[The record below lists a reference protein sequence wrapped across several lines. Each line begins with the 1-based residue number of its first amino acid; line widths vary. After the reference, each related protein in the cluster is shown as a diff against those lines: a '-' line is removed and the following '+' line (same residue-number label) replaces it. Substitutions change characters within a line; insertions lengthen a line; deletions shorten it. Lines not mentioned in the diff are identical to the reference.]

1 MHKLQNG
8 SQVQVRPPRKP
19 LVGLGGYFS
28 ESNDQGAPS
37 YPGQDWFND
46 CIDEFI
52 NALNEMGIT
61 YDQAQLDHLARAF
74 AAVRSQEWN
83 ALVNYG
89 VGEQVLFSGKRYY
102 AVQASGPDNGG
113 EQQPDPSIVEYW
125 FETPSVGTRA
135 FEFLSV
141 PVGMELAFDT
151 PPPAD
156 DPRFRFV
163 KLTAD
168 DVYNGS
174 LLNSKAISGAAPN
187 LVVKMTVNSTLS
199 PINGQ
204 QVSMLNTMGAV
215 RVPGITSG
223 VIIQDA
229 IRNLIGRSQLVHAQ
243 ILGNPSMPIVD
254 GVVSSIPASSPST
267 SSASSGTGVNLSYFD
282 FDASRQVPTADR
294 VQVFSE
300 TAIYYKRIY

>member
-8 SQVQVRPPRKP
+8 SQVSVRPQRKP

-28 ESNDQGAPS
+28 ESNGQGAPS

-46 CIDEFI
+46 CTDEFI
-52 NALNEMGIT
+52 NALDEMGIT
-61 YDQAQLDHLARAF
+61 YDQEQLDHLARAF

-83 ALVNYG
+83 PLVNYG

-102 AVQASGPDNGG
+102 AVQESGPDNGG

-125 FETPSVGTRA
+125 FEIPSVGTRA

-151 PPPAD
+151 PPPTY

-174 LLNSKAISGAAPN
+174 LLNNKVISGTSPN
-187 LVVKMTVNSTLS
+187 IVVKMTVNSALS

-229 IRNLIGRSQLVHAQ
+229 IRNLTGSLRSYYLS
-243 ILGNPSMPIVD
+243 GNALATGVLAHSAFGSTPAKA
-254 GVVSSIPASSPST
+254 GVVGVD
-267 SSASSGTGVNLSYFD
+267 SGANYFFD

>member
-8 SQVQVRPPRKP
+8 SQVSVRPQRKP

-46 CIDEFI
+46 CTDEFI

-61 YDQAQLDHLARAF
+61 YDQEQLDHLARAF

-83 ALVNYG
+83 ELVNYS

-102 AVQASGPDNGG
+102 AVQASGPDSGG

-125 FETPSVGTRA
+125 FEIPSVGTRG

-141 PVGMELAFDT
+141 PVGAEIGFDA
-151 PPPAD
+151 PPPTD

-168 DVYNGS
+168 DAYNGS
-174 LLNSKAISGAAPN
+174 LLNNKVISGTAPN
-187 LVVKMTVNSTLS
+187 LVVRMTVNSVLS

-204 QVSMLNTMGAV
+204 QVSMLNTMGAIHT
-215 RVPGITSG
+215 PGLTSG
-223 VIIQDA
+223 EIIQDA
-229 IRNLIGRSQLVHAQ
+229 IRNITGSTGEMYGDEQTFAGAFSKESTR
-243 ILGNPSMPIVD
+243 IV
-254 GVVSSIPASSPST
+254 GSPSST
-267 SSASSGTGVNLSYFD
+267 ITTNLMTRFS
-282 FDASRQVPTADR
+282 FDASRQVPTSDR
-294 VQVFSE
+294 VQVFAE
-300 TAIYYKRIY
+300 TRVYYKRVY